1 MGFTRWLFY
10 FLSLMA
16 GGSQLA
22 VEIQLWT
29 FTYVLGRL
37 FYQLNWSLKSVI
49 EKPNIS
55 AKKLTNIRLLIGRV
69 FDLSAAV
76 NSCYGFCILV
86 FLVSRSVF
94 VHHNCYKLINYFY
107 HFVIGSLSK
116 AADSNVLTNG
126 RNLCIQSI
134 RIYIQVVTCNTVLK
148 EVFILCICNEFSQ
161 HAKPKQKI
169 YFVLMLPTQ
178 IKNYFPKSCFFYKYI
193 QCGDWRPNIY

>member
-1 MGFTRWLFY
+1 MDFTRWLFY
-10 FLSLMA
+10 SLSLMA

-37 FYQLNWSLKSVI
+37 FYQLNWSLKCLM

-55 AKKLTNIRLLIGRV
+55 AKKLTNIRQLIGRV

-76 NSCYGFCILV
+76 NSCYGFCILI

-94 VHHNCYKLINYFY
+94 VHYYCYKLINYFY

-116 AADSNVLTNG
+116 ATDSNVLTNG

-134 RIYIQVVTCNTVLK
+134 RIYIQVFTCNTVLK
-148 EVFILCICNEFSQ
+148 EVFILGVFSQ
-161 HAKPKQKI
+161 
-169 YFVLMLPTQ
+169 L
-178 IKNYFPKSCFFYKYI
+178 
-193 QCGDWRPNIY
+193 